1 MPKWFV
7 YIIECED
14 NSLYVGA
21 TNDPE
26 RRFKE
31 HQQGKGSKYVR
42 SRKPKAIVYQE
53 EFDNKYDAFRR
64 EREIKGFSRQKKLA
78 LIQ

>member
-14 NSLYVGA
+14 NSLYIGA

-31 HQQGKGSKYVR
+31 HQQGRGSKYVR
-42 SRKPKAIVYQE
+42 SRKPKAIVYRE
-53 EFDNKYDAFRR
+53 EFDNKYDAFKR
-64 EREIKGFSRQKKLA
+64 EREIKGYSRQKKLA